1 MKTKCYDNRNAESP
15 RFNGR
20 PPPFRALVLVE
31 IEPLVRLI
39 LILVRET
46 ALPGPP
52 RRSTSPWAQRATRH
66 AG

>member
-1 MKTKCYDNRNAESP
+1 MLRALVSTVDHR
-15 RFNGR
+15 RFV
-20 PPPFRALVLVE
+20 PLVLVE